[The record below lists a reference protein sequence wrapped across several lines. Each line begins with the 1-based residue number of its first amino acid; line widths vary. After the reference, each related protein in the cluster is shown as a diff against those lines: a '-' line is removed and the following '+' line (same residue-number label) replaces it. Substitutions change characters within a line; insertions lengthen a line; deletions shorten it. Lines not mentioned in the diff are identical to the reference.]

1 MSRLDAALA
10 ALARDLAPDTF
21 RDAEDRHREEP
32 RRLARGAGR
41 VVALP
46 RTVEEAA
53 AIVRA
58 CHEGRVPVI
67 PYGGGTGLVGGQ
79 VSEGPDALILSLDRM
94 SAIREVRPEEGVM
107 IAEAGAVLADVQA
120 AAEGANRLFPMSL
133 ASEGSAR
140 LGGLLGT
147 NAGGVNVLRY
157 GTMRDLTLGVEAVLP
172 DGSVLR
178 GLRRLR
184 KDNTGYDLRHLL
196 IGAEGTLGVITAA
209 ALRLSPRPAQRGA
222 MVLAIP
228 GPRAALE
235 LLWLARERLGD
246 GVSAFELISGVGL
259 AMVAARLPDLRQPL
273 PGPPPWSVLIDAGL
287 PAGRPAEEQM
297 AELAEAALGRGL
309 ASDGVIAQSEGQ
321 RAEFWHLRESIPE
334 ANRLTGAVASHD
346 VSVPLSEIPAL
357 IERGTAAVEAM
368 GPLRVNAFGHVG
380 DGNLHFNAFPR
391 EGAARDELLPLRPRV
406 TRAVHDLVHELG
418 GSISAEHGIGRFK
431 AAELVRYAD
440 PAKVAAMRAIK
451 AALDP
456 HGIMNPGA
464 VLAEAASGGP
474 DAPRQGGSER
484 GA

>member
-10 ALARDLAPDTF
+10 PLAARLPSGTL

-32 RRLARGAGR
+32 RRLSRGTGR
-41 VVALP
+41 TVALP
-46 RTVEEAA
+46 RTVEEVSL
-53 AIVRA
+53 ILRA
-58 CHEGRVPVI
+58 CHEARLPVV

-79 VSEGPDALILSLDRM
+79 VSEGAEALIVSLDRM
-94 SAIREVRPEEGVM
+94 SAIREVRPEEGVL
-107 IAEAGAVLADVQA
+107 IAEAGAVLADVQR
-120 AAEGANRLFPMSL
+120 AAEEADRLFPMSL

-140 LGGLLGT
+140 LGGLLGA

-178 GLRRLR
+178 RLGRLR

-196 IGAEGTLGVITAA
+196 IGAEGTLGIVTAA
-209 ALRLSPRPAQRGA
+209 ALRLFARPAERGA
-222 MVLAIP
+222 MMLAIP
-228 GPRAALE
+228 GPRAALD
-235 LLWLARERLGD
+235 LMWLARERLGET
-246 GVSAFELISGVGL
+246 VSAFELISGVGL

-273 PGPPPWSVLIDAGL
+273 AGPPAWSALIDLGM
-287 PAGRPAEEQM
+287 PPGRPA
-297 AELAEAALGRGL
+297 AEALEALASEAVERGL
-309 ASDGVIAQSEGQ
+309 ASDGVIAQSEAQ
-321 RAEFWHLRESIPE
+321 RRELWHLRESIPE

-368 GPLRVNAFGHVG
+368 GPIRVNAFGHVG

-391 EGAARDELLPLRPRV
+391 EGVVREEVLHLAPRV
-406 TRAVHDLVHELG
+406 TRAVHDIVHDLG

-464 VLAEAASGGP
+464 VLPPEGRAPPGP
-474 DAPRQGGSER
+474 
-484 GA
+484 

>member
-1 MSRLDAALA
+1 MSRLDDALA
-10 ALARDLAPDTF
+10 TLAPHLPQGTL
-21 RDAEDRHREEP
+21 RDAEARHREDP
-32 RRLARGAGR
+32 RRITQGTGR
-41 VVALP
+41 ALALP
-46 RTVEEAA
+46 RTVEEVA

-58 CHEGRVPVI
+58 CHDARVPIV

-79 VSEGPDALILSLDRM
+79 ISPDAGALVVSLDRM

-107 IAEAGAVLADVQA
+107 IAEGGCVLADLQR
-120 AAEGANRLFPMSL
+120 AAEEAGRLFPLSL

-157 GTMRDLTLGVEAVLP
+157 GNMRDLTLGLEAVLP

-196 IGAEGTLGVITAA
+196 IGAEGTLGIVTAA
-209 ALRLSPRPAQRGA
+209 ALRLFPIPAERGA
-222 MVLAIP
+222 MMLAIP
-228 GPRAALE
+228 GPDAALD

-259 AMVAARLPDLRQPL
+259 AMVAARLPEVRQPL
-273 PGPPPWSVLIDAGL
+273 EGPPPWSVLLDAGL
-287 PAGRPAEEQM
+287 PAGRA
-297 AELAEAALGRGL
+297 AAEALEALAVEAVEQGL
-309 ASDGVIAQSEGQ
+309 AADGAIAQSEGQ
-321 RAEFWHLRESIPE
+321 RRDFWHLRESIPE
-334 ANRLTGAVASHD
+334 ANRLTGAVSSHD
-346 VSVPLSEIPAL
+346 VSVPLSEIPSL
-357 IERGTAAVEAM
+357 IERGTAAVEAL

-391 EGAARDELLPLRPRV
+391 EGAAREEVAHLKAPV
-406 TRAVHDLVHELG
+406 TRAVHDIVHDLG
-418 GSISAEHGIGRFK
+418 GSISAEHGVGRHK
-431 AAELVRYAD
+431 ADELIRYAD
-440 PAKVAAMRAIK
+440 PAKIAAMRSVK

-464 VLAEAASGGP
+464 VLAAE
-474 DAPRQGGSER
+474 
-484 GA
+484 